1 MLFRSDKLDVSNVVS
16 AQYAFFGVEGK
27 VKGSDFANW
36 KTGNIKYFSGMFGDI
51 NFDPDVSS
59 WDMSNAVNLSSMFFD
74 SRTNP
79 DVSNWN
85 VKNVKD
91 ISSMFEYASEA
102 NPDIS
107 KWRFNELEN
116 MAEVFL
122 DSKIIEDRKS
132 VV

>member
-1 MLFRSDKLDVSNVVS
+1 
-16 AQYAFFGVEGK
+16 
-27 VKGSDFANW
+27 
-36 KTGNIKYFSGMFGDI
+36 MFGDI

-102 NPDIS
+102 KSYPLALIFRKIS
-107 KWRFNELEN
+107 PVSRRST
-116 MAEVFL
+116 A
-122 DSKIIEDRKS
+122 SG
-132 VV
+132 